1 MNLSIAGLAI
11 LLITAP
17 AFAAPD
23 DMDDAHQA
31 LKEAVQAKKDAAE
44 VKKLAAQA
52 YALAHP
58 LATSPESEDLKDA
71 IAHAR
76 EVETYTEYALYVT
89 ALQGPAEATVD
100 LLSTLEQQN
109 PKSKY
114 LDEGYGNYFVA
125 LHKAQAGSKILPIA
139 EKAITNLPNNP
150 DLLGVL
156 AESALRG
163 KQFDRAVS
171 YGQRLAAAGGEHK
184 RNTAVGRGHY
194 IAGVASAASASPKW
208 GVADKELRA
217 ALPFIKDSEEMT
229 GNALFYLG
237 LANYQLGKMT
247 LKKALMLE
255 AVKFSEQAAG
265 MKCSTAQQAFK
276 NARNIKLE
284 ADKMR

>member
-1 MNLSIAGLAI
+1 MNLTIPGLAI
-11 LLITAP
+11 LLMAAP

-31 LKEAVQAKKDAAE
+31 LKEAVQAKKGAAE

-52 YALAHP
+52 HALAHP

-76 EVETYTEYALYVT
+76 EVETYTEYALYST
-89 ALQGPAEATVD
+89 ALQSPAEAAVD

-114 LDEGYGNYFVA
+114 LDEGYGRYFIA
-125 LHKAQAGSKILPIA
+125 LNQTGAASKIVAIA
-139 EKAITNLPNNP
+139 EKALTNLPDNP
-150 DLLGVL
+150 DLLMVL
-156 AESALRG
+156 ADSALTR
-163 KQFDRAVS
+163 KQYDRAVS
-171 YGQRLAAAGGEHK
+171 YGQRLAVAASEHK
-184 RNTAVGRGHY
+184 RNSAVGRGRY
-194 IAGVASAASASPKW
+194 IAGVAAASGTKW
-208 GVADKELRA
+208 AVADKELRA

-247 LKKALMLE
+247 LKKAQMLE

-276 NARNIKLE
+276 NARLIKLE

>member
-1 MNLSIAGLAI
+1 MNLAIPGLAI
-11 LLITAP
+11 LLIAAP

-23 DMDDAHQA
+23 DMEDAHQA
-31 LKEAVQAKKDAAE
+31 LKEAVEAKKDAAE
-44 VKKLAAQA
+44 VKKLAAQSH
-52 YALAHP
+52 ALAHP
-58 LATSPESEDLKDA
+58 LAATPESADLKEA
-71 IAHAR
+71 IARAR
-76 EVETYTEYALYVT
+76 EIETYSEYALYAT
-89 ALQGPAEATVD
+89 ALQSPPEAAVD
-100 LLSTLEQQN
+100 LMGTLEQQN

-139 EKAITNLPNNP
+139 EKAIANFPDNP
-150 DLLGVL
+150 DLLLVL
-156 AESALRG
+156 ADSALTR

-184 RNTAVGRGHY
+184 RNAAIGRGHY
-194 IAGVASAASASPKW
+194 IAGVASAASTSPKW
-208 GVADKELRA
+208 GIADKELRA

-237 LANYQLGKMT
+237 LANYQLGKIT
-247 LKKALMLE
+247 LKKAQVLE

-276 NARNIKLE
+276 NARLMKLE

>member
-1 MNLSIAGLAI
+1 MNLTIPGLAV
-11 LLITAP
+11 LLMAAP
-17 AFAAPD
+17 ACAAPD
-23 DMDDAHQA
+23 DMEDTHQA

-44 VKKLAAQA
+44 VKKLAAQSH
-52 YALAHP
+52 ALAHP
-58 LATSPESEDLKDA
+58 LAATPESADLKEA
-71 IAHAR
+71 IARAR
-76 EVETYTEYALYVT
+76 EIETYSEYALYVT

-114 LDEGYGNYFVA
+114 LDEGYGRYFLA
-125 LHKAQAGSKILPIA
+125 LNQTGAASKIVAIA
-139 EKAITNLPNNP
+139 EKALTSLPNNP

-184 RNTAVGRGHY
+184 RNAAIGRGHY
-194 IAGVASAASASPKW
+194 IAGVASAASTSPKW
-208 GVADKELRA
+208 ALADKELRA

-247 LKKALMLE
+247 LKKAQMLE

-265 MKCSTAQQAFK
+265 MKCSYAQAAFK
-276 NARNIKLE
+276 NARLIKLE

>member
-1 MNLSIAGLAI
+1 MNLTIPGLAI
-11 LLITAP
+11 LLMVAP
-17 AFAAPD
+17 ACAAPD
-23 DMDDAHQA
+23 DMEDTHQA
-31 LKEAVQAKKDAAE
+31 LKDAVQAKKDAAE

-58 LATSPESEDLKDA
+58 LATTPETDTLKDA
-71 IAHAR
+71 IARAR
-76 EVETYTEYALYVT
+76 EIETYTEYALYVT
-89 ALQGPAEATVD
+89 ALQGPAEAAVD

-114 LDEGYGNYFVA
+114 LDEGYGRYFLA
-125 LHKAQAGSKILPIA
+125 LNQTGAASKITAIA
-139 EKAITNLPNNP
+139 EKAIANLPNNP
-150 DLLGVL
+150 DLLMVL
-156 AESALRG
+156 ADSALTR
-163 KQFDRAVS
+163 KQYDRAVS
-171 YGQRLAAAGGEHK
+171 YGQRLAAAASEHK
-184 RNTAVGRGHY
+184 RNSAVGRGHY

-247 LKKALMLE
+247 MKKALMLE

>member
-1 MNLSIAGLAI
+1 MNLTIPGLAI
-11 LLITAP
+11 LLMAAP

-23 DMDDAHQA
+23 DMEDAHQA
-31 LKEAVQAKKDAAE
+31 LKEAVEAKKNAAE
-44 VKKLAAQA
+44 VKKLAAQS

-58 LATSPESEDLKDA
+58 LVTTPESADLKDA
-71 IAHAR
+71 IARAR
-76 EVETYTEYALYVT
+76 EIETYSEYALYVT

-114 LDEGYGNYFVA
+114 LDEGYGRYFIA
-125 LHKAQAGSKILPIA
+125 LNQTGAASKITAIA
-139 EKAITNLPNNP
+139 EKAIANIPDNP
-150 DLLGVL
+150 DLLLVL
-156 AESALRG
+156 AESALTR
-163 KQFDRAVS
+163 KQYDRAVS
-171 YGQRLAAAGGEHK
+171 YGQRLAAAASEHK
-184 RNTAVGRGHY
+184 RNAAVGRGRY
-194 IAGVASAASASPKW
+194 IAGVAAASGTKW

-276 NARNIKLE
+276 NARLIKLE

>member
-1 MNLSIAGLAI
+1 MNLTIPGLAI
-11 LLITAP
+11 LLMAAP
-17 AFAAPD
+17 ACAAPD
-23 DMDDAHQA
+23 DMEDTHQA

-58 LATSPESEDLKDA
+58 LATTPETDTLKDA
-71 IAHAR
+71 IARAR
-76 EVETYTEYALYVT
+76 EIETYTEYALYVT

-114 LDEGYGNYFVA
+114 LDEGYGRYFLA
-125 LHKAQAGSKILPIA
+125 LNQTGAASKITAIA
-139 EKAITNLPNNP
+139 EKAIANLPNNP
-150 DLLGVL
+150 DLLMVL
-156 AESALRG
+156 ADSALTR
-163 KQFDRAVS
+163 KQYDRAVS
-171 YGQRLAAAGGEHK
+171 YGQRLAAAASEHK
-184 RNTAVGRGHY
+184 RNAAVGRGRY
-194 IAGVASAASASPKW
+194 IAGVAAASGTKW
-208 GVADKELRA
+208 AVADKELRA

-247 LKKALMLE
+247 LKKAQMLE

-276 NARNIKLE
+276 NARLIKLE

>member
-1 MNLSIAGLAI
+1 MNLAIPGLAI
-11 LLITAP
+11 FLLAAP

-44 VKKLAAQA
+44 VKKLAAQV

-58 LATSPESEDLKDA
+58 LASSPESEELKEA

-76 EVETYTEYALYVT
+76 EVETYTEYALYAT
-89 ALQGPAEATVD
+89 ALQSPPEAAVD
-100 LLSTLEQQN
+100 LLDTLEQQN

-139 EKAITNLPNNP
+139 EKAIANFPNNP
-150 DLLGVL
+150 DLLLVL
-156 AESALRG
+156 ADSALTR

-171 YGQRLAAAGGEHK
+171 YGQRLAAAAGEHK
-184 RNTAVGRGHY
+184 RNAAMGRGHW
-194 IAGVASAASASPKW
+194 IAGVAAAGSPSPKW
-208 GVADKELRA
+208 AVADKELRA
-217 ALPFIKDSEEMT
+217 ALPFINDSEEMT

-237 LANYQLGKMT
+237 LANYQMGKMT
-247 LKKALMLE
+247 LRKAQVLE

-276 NARNIKLE
+276 NARLMKLE

>member
-1 MNLSIAGLAI
+1 MNLAIPGLAI
-11 LLITAP
+11 LLMAAP

-23 DMDDAHQA
+23 DMEDAHQA

-44 VKKLAAQA
+44 VKKLAAQS

-58 LATSPESEDLKDA
+58 LVTTPESADLKDA
-71 IAHAR
+71 IARAR
-76 EVETYTEYALYVT
+76 EIETYSEYALYVT

-114 LDEGYGNYFVA
+114 LDEGYGRYFLA
-125 LHKAQAGSKILPIA
+125 LNQTGAASKITAIA
-139 EKAITNLPNNP
+139 EKAIANIPDNP
-150 DLLGVL
+150 DLLLVL
-156 AESALRG
+156 ADSALTR

-171 YGQRLAAAGGEHK
+171 YGQRLAAAASEHK
-184 RNTAVGRGHY
+184 RNAAVGRGRY
-194 IAGVASAASASPKW
+194 IAGVAAASGTKW

-237 LANYQLGKMT
+237 LANYQLGKLT

-265 MKCSTAQQAFK
+265 MKCSTSQQAFK
-276 NARNIKLE
+276 NARLIKLE